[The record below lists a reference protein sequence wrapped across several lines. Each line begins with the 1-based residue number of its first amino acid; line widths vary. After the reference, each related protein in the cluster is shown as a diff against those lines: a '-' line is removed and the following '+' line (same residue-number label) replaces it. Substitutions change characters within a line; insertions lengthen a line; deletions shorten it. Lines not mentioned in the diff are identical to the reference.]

1 MIKVL
6 KFVFYIS
13 VLFLI
18 ITSLYPGSLIGLVL
32 YGDLSLQPNLVKNPF
47 GTTINH
53 FIAYFYISILGFFLY
68 LEKEKFSLV
77 LRGLIF
83 LSISLEVLQFI
94 VPNRSFQIGD
104 LIGNIFGV
112 MLAYFI
118 IKIYLWFKKYG

>member
-68 LEKEKFSLV
+68 LEKEKLSLV

>member
-18 ITSLYPGSLIGLVL
+18 IASLYPGSLIGLVL